1 MPDIIRKGLRKLPK
15 PNTPELSGHTILVGT
30 SQDSSL
36 MKSMELANIT
46 FVIIDTD
53 ADLVRD
59 MQNQGINAVY
69 GDAQYKSVL
78 EEASVIN
85 LTSCYRYL

>member
-1 MPDIIRKGLRKLPK
+1 MSK
-15 PNTPELSGHTILVGT
+15 SGSRHTILVGT

-36 MKSMELANIT
+36 MKSIEMANIT
-46 FVIIDTD
+46 FVVIDTN

-78 EEASVIN
+78 EEASIKDASSMLFV
-85 LTSCYRYL
+85 C